1 MPLDEPACDGGPRAI
16 EFRCAMGRFSQ
27 QHDAGV
33 AKPIEQ
39 SAESRVVEIG
49 QALASLPQQAGRR
62 PRPRG
67 RS

>member
-1 MPLDEPACDGGPRAI
+1 
-16 EFRCAMGRFSQ
+16 MGRFSQ